1 MTSNTKTSFAPGHKI
16 DAFVIAGYAGGGRS
30 SDVYCVE
37 AMGGHTFFA
46 MKVQPISTT
55 QPALTHELKFLERLR
70 GSPSFP
76 TVFISGVTDTHQYF
90 VMELLGPSLSNT
102 RRLMYKRHFSLE
114 TTLRLSLLMFNC
126 IRECHGRG
134 IVHGDINPGNFL
146 LRPGS
151 RRPLTLIDFGFSKDY
166 IDTTTGRPLP
176 ERGFVG
182 SSGTPKYAS
191 LFVHEGQD
199 QCPRDDLISWL
210 YSVIELF
217 HGYLPWSQD
226 IDLQVIQSTKKA
238 ISDSELLPGLPDE
251 FAQIM
256 RYVNR
261 LKYDS
266 IVKYD
271 SILRLLIQVI
281 TKKCPDISIP
291 FDWETISRSRLRTI
305 TDVEKLPTAQKCS
318 TRFQVQVQ
326 KSIERRC
333 SVKRDACCIA

>member
-1 MTSNTKTSFAPGHKI
+1 
-16 DAFVIAGYAGGGRS
+16 
-30 SDVYCVE
+30 
-37 AMGGHTFFA
+37 MGGHTFFA

-55 QPALTHELKFLERLR
+55 QPALIHEHKFLERLR

-102 RRLMYKRHFSLE
+102 RRLTHKQHFSLE
-114 TTLRLSLLMFNC
+114 TTLRLSLFMFDC

-134 IVHGDINPGNFL
+134 IVHGDIKPGNFL

-151 RRPLTLIDFGFSKDY
+151 RRPLTLIDFGLSKDY
-166 IDTTTGRPLP
+166 IDTTTGHPLP
-176 ERGFVG
+176 EREDAGF
-182 SSGTPKYAS
+182 SGTPKYAS
-191 LFVHEGQD
+191 LFVHNGQD

-210 YSVIELF
+210 YSVIEIF
-217 HGYLPWSQD
+217 HGCLPWSQD
-226 IDLQVIQSTKKA
+226 TDLQVIQSKKQA
-238 ISDSELLPGLPDE
+238 ISVSELLSELPDE

-271 SILRLLIQVI
+271 SISRLLIQI
-281 TKKCPDISIP
+281 IKKKCPDTSIP
-291 FDWETISRSRLRTI
+291 FDWETISHSKLRKI
-305 TDVEKLPTAQKCS
+305 TDADKLPTASKCS
-318 TRFQVQVQ
+318 ARFQVKIQ
-326 KSIERRC
+326 KSVERRHK
-333 SVKRDACCIA
+333 VKRDVCCIA